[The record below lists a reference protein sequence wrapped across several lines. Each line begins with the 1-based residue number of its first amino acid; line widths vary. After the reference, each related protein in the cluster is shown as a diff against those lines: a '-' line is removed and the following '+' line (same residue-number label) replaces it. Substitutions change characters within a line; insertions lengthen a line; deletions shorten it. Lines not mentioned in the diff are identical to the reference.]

1 MEVGE
6 EQVGPRSIER
16 IADKALQCRL
26 ICGVRIAPARLLLA
40 LANRLDHVRFKPLG
54 EIPHPVAIIRSQ
66 TPRPGAEERL
76 IEEILDVSPRHG
88 LVVDLA
94 AARAVEA
101 QPARDASPPL
111 ARYLGDQRQADPGV
125 FAAL

>member
-16 IADKALQCRL
+16 IADKALQCPL
-26 ICGVRIAPARLLLA
+26 IRGIWIAPAGLLLA

-76 IEEILDVSPRHG
+76 IEQILDVSPRHG
-88 LVVDLA
+88 LVVDRKSTRLNSSHVA
-94 AARAVEA
+94 
-101 QPARDASPPL
+101 
-111 ARYLGDQRQADPGV
+111 
-125 FAAL
+125 